1 MRGGGFCS
9 SLRNDHSSNRTRQT
23 GPWVASFLSGRHTT
37 VRSPDP
43 PLLSLASL
51 TYMTESRPSA
61 ASAAG
66 ASGRVV
72 SELRVAS
79 CELRVASCANAIP
92 FGCYTDSARYFKG
105 EPGLRSCYSMNP
117 IRLNR
122 TILCH
127 SS

>member
-1 MRGGGFCS
+1 
-9 SLRNDHSSNRTRQT
+9 
-23 GPWVASFLSGRHTT
+23 
-37 VRSPDP
+37 
-43 PLLSLASL
+43 
-51 TYMTESRPSA
+51 
-61 ASAAG
+61 
-66 ASGRVV
+66 VV

-79 CELRVASCANAIP
+79 CELRVASCELRVANAIP

-122 TILCH
+122 TMCH